1 VKFWGK
7 ISKKKRELSFKK
19 EQRSMAEATIFVDE
33 ATSEQTI
40 QQIEH
45 LLKQLDGIERILVDT
60 ADGEVKIEFNDKKI
74 SKERIIITLQQHNFH
89 IQ

>member
-1 VKFWGK
+1 
-7 ISKKKRELSFKK
+7 
-19 EQRSMAEATIFVDE
+19 MAEATIFVDE

-45 LLKQLDGIERILVDT
+45 LLKQLDGIERVLVDT

>member
-1 VKFWGK
+1 
-7 ISKKKRELSFKK
+7 
-19 EQRSMAEATIFVDE
+19 MTEATIFVDE

-45 LLKQLDGIERILVDT
+45 LLKQLDGIERVLVDT